1 MLYIRMVLLMLVN
14 LYTSRVILNE
24 FGIEDYGLYSIV
36 GAIVIFLGFINIS
49 MSASSLR
56 FLSYYQGKGN
66 FEELSATFNSVL
78 VVQFFISLLILVIGE
93 TFGILYI
100 EKFLNVSFEKVPV
113 AHIVYQFSLFSFIVK
128 TLTVPYSSFILANE
142 KMNIYAL
149 FSIVEA
155 LLQLV
160 AVFILKALRTDKL
173 IIYAMMMFITIF
185 MVQLCYRI
193 YCMMKFKECRFRKNW
208 NKVTIKNLFS
218 YSGWNLLG
226 SLSAVA
232 IDQGINMILNSFFGV
247 VVNAA
252 RGIAFQVSGA
262 IASLSGNF
270 QQALNPQ
277 IVKTFACNEKER
289 MHQLIMNGTRFCY
302 FLLLMLSIP
311 VLFNMKALLELWL
324 GIVPDYA
331 EVFCKLVLINSL
343 VSAFS
348 GSLLMGAMATGNIKK
363 YQIIVATINL
373 LNIPVSITALYLYS
387 DPYVTAYIMIALSAT
402 AFVAR
407 LLLTSRLIG
416 MSIPLF
422 LQKTIIPSVMTTLLS
437 VLMTFG
443 ISIFIA
449 ADNNFWALVIRMLLS
464 FIGIVIAIAILGVT
478 PHERDLALSFIKQK
492 MAK

>member
-1 MLYIRMVLLMLVN
+1 
-14 LYTSRVILNE
+14 
-24 FGIEDYGLYSIV
+24 
-36 GAIVIFLGFINIS
+36 
-49 MSASSLR
+49 
-56 FLSYYQGKGN
+56 
-66 FEELSATFNSVL
+66 
-78 VVQFFISLLILVIGE
+78 
-93 TFGILYI
+93 
-100 EKFLNVSFEKVPV
+100 
-113 AHIVYQFSLFSFIVK
+113 
-128 TLTVPYSSFILANE
+128 
-142 KMNIYAL
+142 
-149 FSIVEA
+149 
-155 LLQLV
+155 
-160 AVFILKALRTDKL
+160 
-173 IIYAMMMFITIF
+173 
-185 MVQLCYRI
+185 
-193 YCMMKFKECRFRKNW
+193 
-208 NKVTIKNLFS
+208 
-218 YSGWNLLG
+218 
-226 SLSAVA
+226 
-232 IDQGINMILNSFFGV
+232 MILNSFFGV